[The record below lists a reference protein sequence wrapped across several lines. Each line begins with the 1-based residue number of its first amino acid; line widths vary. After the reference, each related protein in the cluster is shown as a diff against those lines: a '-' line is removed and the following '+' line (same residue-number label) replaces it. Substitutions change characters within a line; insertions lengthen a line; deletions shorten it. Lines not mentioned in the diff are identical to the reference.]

1 AEATA
6 ILLKVPGVL
15 STSASLIQQSIRLLG
30 PLFHDSHGHYGTMS
44 TGAWQAY
51 ANWMTAT
58 HLLPDH
64 LNAGKALTLRLL
76 P

>member
-1 AEATA
+1 M
-6 ILLKVPGVL
+6 L
-15 STSASLIQQSIRLLG
+15 STSAGLIQHSIRLLG
-30 PLFHDSHGHYGTMS
+30 PLFHDSHGRYGTMNI
-44 TGAWQAY
+44 GAWQTY

-64 LNAGKALTLRLL
+64 LNAGKVLTTRLL